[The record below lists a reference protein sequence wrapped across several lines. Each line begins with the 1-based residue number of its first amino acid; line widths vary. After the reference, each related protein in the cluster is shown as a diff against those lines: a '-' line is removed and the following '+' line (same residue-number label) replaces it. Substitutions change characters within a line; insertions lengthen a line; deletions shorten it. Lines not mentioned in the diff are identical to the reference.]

1 MSPPFSQ
8 HHRPEKLYFA
18 FGSNLH
24 LAQMAK
30 RCPQSRFIG
39 TAELHK
45 YRFQINERGFAN
57 VLPSSKRGDYVEG
70 LVYLL
75 SQSDE
80 ASLDR
85 SEGVPW
91 AYRKGSLEVEVF
103 TASIDH
109 VGRAVPELAQ
119 HLLDSEQY
127 PAQPQNSSQSTNLH
141 GQLTKALVYLSPDY
155 VTDSE
160 PRDEYI
166 DRMNAGIIDARK
178 LGMSRFYIDTCLR
191 PFIKYRDLPFQ
202 GNTSTRHR
210 ATGNSTSLNRK
221 E

>member
-1 MSPPFSQ
+1 MPIPSSQ

-18 FGSNLH
+18 FGSNMH

-39 TAELHK
+39 TAVLDN

-57 VLPSSKRGDYVEG
+57 VLPSSKRGDFVEG

-80 ASLDR
+80 ANLDR

-91 AYRKGSLEVEVF
+91 AYQKDSLEVEVF

-109 VGRAVPELAQ
+109 VGRAVPDLAQ

-127 PAQPQNSSQSTNLH
+127 PAQPQNSSQSTNVQ
-141 GQLTKALVYLSPDY
+141 GQLTEALVYLSPDY
-155 VTDSE
+155 VKDDE

-178 LGMSRFYIDTCLR
+178 LGMSNSYIDTCPR
-191 PFIKYRDLPFQ
+191 KFIRYRDLPV
-202 GNTSTRHR
+202 
-210 ATGNSTSLNRK
+210 
-221 E
+221 